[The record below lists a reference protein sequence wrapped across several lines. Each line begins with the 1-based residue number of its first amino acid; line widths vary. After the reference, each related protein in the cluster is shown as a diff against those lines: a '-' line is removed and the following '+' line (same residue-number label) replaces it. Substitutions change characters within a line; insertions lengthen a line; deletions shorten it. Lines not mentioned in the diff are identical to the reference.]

1 MKWKATTD
9 NSANQVRMMAD
20 EDGWNSTADSAT
32 PNELEYEL
40 TGNTLLLIK
49 AVDSTSGEESGV
61 TGFYFSAEGTI
72 TGVEGVAAD
81 AIAAP
86 VEYFNLQ
93 GQRVANPTQ
102 GIFIRRQ
109 GNKVTKVV
117 VR

>member
-1 MKWKATTD
+1 
-9 NSANQVRMMAD
+9 MMAD
-20 EDGWNSTADSAT
+20 EDGWESTAT
-32 PNELEYEL
+32 NELEYTL
-40 TGNTLLLIK
+40 KSNTLLLIK

-61 TGFYFSAEGTI
+61 TGFYFSAAGTI

-93 GQRVANPTQ
+93 GQRVAAPAQ

-109 GNKVTKVV
+109 GNKVEKVV
-117 VR
+117 IR